1 MGGIKMRIGFIG
13 AGKVGNAFGAYL
25 KQHGATLS
33 GYYSIH
39 SESAEKAASL
49 TKSGYYSQMLELVE
63 ASDMVFVTTPDSV
76 IEQVACDLAKRVRE
90 MDSKSPSDFMNQ
102 KTFVH
107 MSGAHSSA
115 RLEVLQQFGAEIG
128 SLHPIQSIADVETA
142 VNQLQTTV
150 FSIEGTEGAVM
161 LLSGLMKQMNNTYF
175 TIKSEQ
181 KTLYHM
187 AACTVSNYLVT
198 LVDAGLAM
206 YEAIGIDREVGYK
219 ALYPLIRGTVENL
232 KHMDTKEALTGP
244 IARGDINTV
253 KAHLDAVSD
262 EKIEAFYR
270 YLGQATVEMAREK
283 SGTDQEKLGKLEE
296 LLNDEV
302 KS

>member
-1 MGGIKMRIGFIG
+1 MIETVAVELAEMIKTDSE
-13 AGKVGNAFGAYL
+13 VN
-25 KQHGATLS
+25 
-33 GYYSIH
+33 
-39 SESAEKAASL
+39 SESMKL
-49 TKSGYYSQMLELVE
+49 
-63 ASDMVFVTTPDSV
+63 
-76 IEQVACDLAKRVRE
+76 
-90 MDSKSPSDFMNQ
+90 

-107 MSGAHSSA
+107 MSGAHSSTQLVS
-115 RLEVLQQFGAEIG
+115 LEKAGAEVG
-128 SLHPIQSIADVETA
+128 SLHPIQSIADVSTA
-142 VNQLQTTV
+142 KDQLKTTV
-150 FSIEGTEGAVM
+150 FSVEGSTGAVKR
-161 LLSGLMKQMNNTYF
+161 LSDLMEQMENTYF
-175 TIKSEQ
+175 VINSEQ

-198 LVDAGLAM
+198 LVDVGLAM
-206 YEAIGIDREVGYK
+206 YEAIGIDRKVGYK

-262 EKIEAFYR
+262 KGIEDFYR
-270 YLGQATVEMAREK
+270 YLGQATVHMAMEK
-283 SGTDQEKLGKLEE
+283 HDADKEKLGKLEE